1 MLQLVTRSPVVAANN
16 GAVSECNCAIQVLRV
31 ASRSARRAK
40 APWSFQR
47 KSAFS
52 KRRKGVRTNFASS
65 EKAAEGVAWPYLA
78 CRVTWTWFVTIR
90 IDRTDPT
97 FLQIKVDVIPA
108 ESQTSAFIK
117 LWIKSLK
124 SQAVPKTVLSSKHFQ
139 LRKDTI

>member
-31 ASRSARRAK
+31 ASRSARRA
-40 APWSFQR
+40 
-47 KSAFS
+47 
-52 KRRKGVRTNFASS
+52 
-65 EKAAEGVAWPYLA
+65 KAAEGVAWPYLA